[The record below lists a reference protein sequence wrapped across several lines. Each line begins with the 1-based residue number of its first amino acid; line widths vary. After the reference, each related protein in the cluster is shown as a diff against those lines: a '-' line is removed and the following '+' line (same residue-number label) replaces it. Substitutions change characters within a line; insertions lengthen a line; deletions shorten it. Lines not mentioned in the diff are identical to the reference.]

1 MPCGI
6 QRATEPCRGLPR
18 RGREQER
25 AQGRPCGVESW
36 GNHTARRGRFPAG
49 IRYDGAHSNVRISS
63 MKRAIAVVIALSAA
77 TAVTAHLR
85 AQARP
90 KPGEWTT
97 YGGDLASTR
106 YSPLDQI
113 NKDNFG

>member
-1 MPCGI
+1 ME
-6 QRATEPCRGLPR
+6 RATEPCRGLPMR
-18 RGREQER
+18 DKKWRQARGR
-25 AQGRPCGVESW
+25 PFGVESS
-36 GNHTARRGRFPAG
+36 GNHTARRGRFLAG
-49 IRYDGAHSNVRISS
+49 IRYDGAHSNVRISP

-97 YGGDLASTR
+97 YGGDLAS
-106 YSPLDQI
+106 
-113 NKDNFG
+113 